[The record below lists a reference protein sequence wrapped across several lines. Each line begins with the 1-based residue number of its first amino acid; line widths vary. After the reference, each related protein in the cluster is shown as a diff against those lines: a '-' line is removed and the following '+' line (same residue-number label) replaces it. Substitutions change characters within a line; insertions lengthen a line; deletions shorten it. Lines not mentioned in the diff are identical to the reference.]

1 MQHICMHEMSR
12 NYLRRGC
19 AYLLGL
25 LAMIKCSICS
35 YQCDNWYDSNM
46 SLWLSHYFSWGS
58 AFLSLL
64 RGLQMLPCA
73 LHKARSSS
81 PFGVIKNWRWQNT
94 KCWHVKILQEL
105 EMQTCCIL
113 KILSKNKKWK
123 CNRFAYPI
131 LSRNKNA
138 NLLHFEIS
146 FFIK

>member
-1 MQHICMHEMSR
+1 MGRSNVTSQFLRGLVPQHWITKINRHLKMQHICMHDMSG
-12 NYLRRGC
+12 NYLRRYC

-58 AFLSLL
+58 AYLSLL

-81 PFGVIKNWRWQNT
+81 PFGVIKNWRWQNAT
-94 KCWHVKILQEL
+94 GLHIQFCL
-105 EMQTCCIL
+105 EIKMQT
-113 KILSKNKKWK
+113 
-123 CNRFAYPI
+123 
-131 LSRNKNA
+131 
-138 NLLHFEIS
+138 
-146 FFIK
+146 